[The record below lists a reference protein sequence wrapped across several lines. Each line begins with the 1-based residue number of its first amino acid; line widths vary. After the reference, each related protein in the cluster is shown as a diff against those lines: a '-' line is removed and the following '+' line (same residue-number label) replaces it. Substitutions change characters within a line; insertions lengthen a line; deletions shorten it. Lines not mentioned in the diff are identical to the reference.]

1 MATLEIKNIEVSA
14 EGKTVVKDVS
24 LSLASGEAHIIMGRN
39 GSGKSSLLNA
49 IMGHPGYSV
58 KRGTITLDGDDI
70 LTLPTEEKARRGI
83 FLSLQ
88 HAPEIDGVGVAHFL
102 HTTYEA
108 FTGTKVPAMEF
119 HRGLKEKAVQFGAE
133 GLLAREVNVG
143 FSGGEK
149 KLLEALLLS
158 LVMPKFAFLDEID
171 SGVDI
176 DAQKRVFAALRVL
189 RGGEKTCFVLVSHS
203 VHILDHIDP
212 DRVYVMAGGEIIES
226 GGSDLIAKIR
236 TNGFDRVTAK

>member
-171 SGVDI
+171 SGWILMRRSVFLRLCVFFG
-176 DAQKRVFAALRVL
+176 AEKRPVSCLFLIPCIFSIISIPI
-189 RGGEKTCFVLVSHS
+189 GCMSWPEEK
-203 VHILDHIDP
+203 
-212 DRVYVMAGGEIIES
+212 
-226 GGSDLIAKIR
+226 
-236 TNGFDRVTAK
+236 